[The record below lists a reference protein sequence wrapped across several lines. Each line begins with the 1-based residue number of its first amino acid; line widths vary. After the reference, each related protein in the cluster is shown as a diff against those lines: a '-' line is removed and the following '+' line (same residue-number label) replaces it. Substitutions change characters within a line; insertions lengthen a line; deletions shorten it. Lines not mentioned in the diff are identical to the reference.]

1 MPCTSCI
8 PKRKHAQHA
17 EDMANKWANLSSHN
31 TPRPLPAPHRCHLG
45 VHPKCKGNG
54 RKQNN
59 KTNRAHSLSLRN
71 APDPPRHAPRPP
83 RHPQAQQGANLDHLT
98 AAANHD
104 AKAKEGGKCKSRGSL
119 DNTRTHIRTGG
130 GIGQPRTP
138 RTLRTGNLGDFP
150 QLYRPDD
157 E

>member
-1 MPCTSCI
+1 MNNISPTATSTQRREVEAFHLEI
-8 PKRKHAQHA
+8 LLPNKRPT
-17 EDMANKWANLSSHN
+17 EP
-31 TPRPLPAPHRCHLG
+31 T
-45 VHPKCKGNG
+45 
-54 RKQNN
+54 
-59 KTNRAHSLSLRN
+59 TSLLEM

-104 AKAKEGGKCKSRGSL
+104 AKAEEGGKCKSRGSL